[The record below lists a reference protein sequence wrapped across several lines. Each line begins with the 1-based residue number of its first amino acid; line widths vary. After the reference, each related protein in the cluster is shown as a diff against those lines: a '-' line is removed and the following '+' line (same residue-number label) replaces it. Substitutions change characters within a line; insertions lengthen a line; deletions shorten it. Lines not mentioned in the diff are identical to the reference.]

1 MILDMLKHNKAFL
14 GDKNYHGEQQPI
26 LTPKIKLEHFFVP
39 NISMFLEFKIN
50 GTCIKTNATNSRIY
64 FKNKKPNP

>member
-1 MILDMLKHNKAFL
+1 MLKHNKAFL

-50 GTCIKTNATNSRIY
+50 GESEFSLNTMRTI
-64 FKNKKPNP
+64 